1 LSTQSRFSFVV
12 DSLFRYRN
20 HARLLWQV
28 APGWCTV
35 SFFATFVGAG
45 SSIVGMVATGH
56 LIGALYGV
64 FAHHAGTGP
73 MWAWF
78 AIFVAATVFGQL
90 QQAVLAMSNPRIW
103 APYRVRINDLI
114 AESGMYSPS
123 LAPLDTEFAGDL
135 ENVAVA
141 SRHWLFR
148 FGLTGTWQ
156 MLQTRLIGVGA
167 VAVLAAWRWWA
178 PFVVAAAFLLSSRAT
193 SQWIEDLLDALFGN
207 PAPMDRQRADYLG
220 KIMVSTWAAK
230 EVRLF
235 GMVSWLGERYRV
247 LWTQAAGPMWRRSN
261 RKLLP
266 TLGGVAVLLV
276 ALGGALALLA
286 HDAYRG
292 RVGASSVTTY
302 ALALLALDA
311 FGMQPDAQSGMLRIA
326 GMLKQL
332 AAARTQLGLPPLN
345 SAPELPAR
353 HPLETTTDIEFADVT
368 FTYPARSEPTLR
380 GLNLNIPAGQ
390 SIAIVG
396 VNGAGKSTLI
406 KLLAGLYEADNGAVR
421 IAGKDAFG
429 DPAVRGT
436 VAVIFQDFVHYPL
449 SLRDNVGFG
458 ALQRRSDPVLLGQ
471 AMTDAA
477 ASDVLERLD
486 RDWETV
492 LSPQYAGGTDLSGG
506 QWQRIA
512 LARALAA
519 VGAGARILV
528 LDEPTAALDVRG
540 EAELFD
546 RFLDVTRGVTTVLV
560 SHRLATVRRAE
571 RIVVLDGTTGRITED
586 GSHEELLARG
596 GEYATMFTLQA
607 TRFAQ
612 AGTVES

>member
-1 LSTQSRFSFVV
+1 MHSRFSSFV
-12 DSLFRYRN
+12 DSVFRYRS

-35 SFFATFVGAG
+35 SLFGTLAGAG
-45 SSIVGMVATGH
+45 ASIMGMVATGR
-56 LIGALYGV
+56 LIGALYAV
-64 FAHHAGTGP
+64 FAHHAGTGT

-78 AIFVAATVFGQL
+78 AVFVAATMLGQV
-90 QQAVLAMSNPRIW
+90 QQAVLAVSNPRIW
-103 APYRVRINDLI
+103 APYRVRINDLV
-114 AESGMYSPS
+114 AETGMHSPS
-123 LAPLDTEFAGDL
+123 LAPLDTEFAGEL
-135 ENVAVA
+135 ENVAIS

-156 MLQTRLIGVGA
+156 MLQTRLIGVGS
-167 VAVLAAWRWWA
+167 VVVLANWRWWV
-178 PFVVAAAFLLSSRAT
+178 PFVVAAAFMLSSRAM
-193 SQWIEDLLDALFGN
+193 SRWIEDLLDLLFGSS
-207 PAPMDRQRADYLG
+207 PPMDRQRADYLG
-220 KIMVSTWAAK
+220 KIMVSPWAAK

-235 GMVSWLGERYRV
+235 GMVGWLGERYRA
-247 LWTQAAGPMWRRSN
+247 LWTQAAGLMWRRSN

-266 TLGGVAVLLV
+266 TFGGIAVLL
-276 ALGGALALLA
+276 ACLGGALALLA
-286 HDAYRG
+286 DDAYRG
-292 RVGASSVTTY
+292 RVGASSLTTY
-302 ALALLALDA
+302 VLALLALDA
-311 FGMQPDAQSGMLRIA
+311 FGMQPDAQSGLLRIA
-326 GMLKQL
+326 GMLRQL
-332 AAARTQLGLPPLN
+332 AATRRQLGLPPLN
-345 SAPELPAR
+345 TASEPPAR
-353 HPLETTTDIEFADVT
+353 HPVDTAADIEFADVT
-368 FTYPARSEPTLR
+368 FTYPTRSEPTLR
-380 GLNLNIPAGQ
+380 HLDLHIPAGQ

-406 KLLAGLYEADNGAVR
+406 KLLAGLYEADSGTVR
-421 IAGKDAFG
+421 IAGKGAFD
-429 DPAVRGT
+429 DPAVRGA

-458 ALQRRSDPVLLGQ
+458 ALQRRSDTALLER

-477 ASDVLERLD
+477 ASDVLDRLD
-486 RDWETV
+486 RDWDTV

-546 RFLDVTRGVTTVLV
+546 RFLDVTHGITTVLV

-571 RIVVLDGTTGRITED
+571 RIVVLDGATGRITED
-586 GSHEELLARG
+586 GSHDELLALG

-607 TRFAQ
+607 KRFAQ
-612 AGTVES
+612 AGTGES